1 MKPALFISF
10 LLIALPLRLA
20 AQTDV
25 VLQKNNVSG
34 AAGSVQTF
42 LFTVTYDTLAITINA
57 SPSGA
62 GGSGTVKFGPADS
75 DLSNTTPISGDSA
88 SFTGVPGGV
97 YKAVVTGGSYFYG
110 LDISVT
116 ESGPTKIPSFFI
128 DEKALSGNVQYLSF
142 PNGNYFGY
150 FAFLPNP
157 AYIYH
162 FDLGY
167 EYVFDAAD
175 GNSGIYLYDFASRGF
190 FYTSPNFP
198 FPYMYDFAL
207 NSVVY
212 YYPDPN
218 NSGRYNTDG
227 IRYFYVFNTGEIISK

>member
-1 MKPALFISF
+1 M
-10 LLIALPLRLA
+10 
-20 AQTDV
+20 
-25 VLQKNNVSG
+25 
-34 AAGSVQTF
+34 
-42 LFTVTYDTLAITINA
+42 VTA
-57 SPSGA
+57 
-62 GGSGTVKFGPADS
+62 
-75 DLSNTTPISGDSA
+75 
-88 SFTGVPGGV
+88 
-97 YKAVVTGGSYFYG
+97 GSYFYG

-116 ESGPTKIPSFFI
+116 ESGPTKISSFFI
-128 DEKALSGNVQYLSF
+128 DEKSLSDNVKYLSF
-142 PNGNYFGY
+142 PNGRYFGY
-150 FAFLPNP
+150 FAFLTNP

-175 GNSGIYLYDFASRGF
+175 GNSGIYLYDFKSSGF

-218 NSGRYNTDG
+218 NAGHYNTDG
-227 IRYFYVFNTGEIISK
+227 YRFFYVFNTGQIISK